1 MTVSIVEMSIED
13 LEGRLNVR
21 AHYWQ
26 GVLRLMD
33 WNVKVVLKRSHEMK
47 HPHALGMNSW
57 DMNRKA
63 SVITMCSPEDL
74 AAHNEAFDGEE
85 NDYDVTLVHELLH
98 LHFAPFWPT
107 NEDAGVDELPME
119 QAINLLSYALVA
131 LDRKEIV
138 EPQVSEETVEAEK
151 ATPTQPIGAYI

>member
-1 MTVSIVEMSIED
+1 MSVEE
-13 LEGRLNVR
+13 LEGRLNIR

-26 GVLRLMD
+26 EVLRLMD
-33 WNVKVVLKRSHEMK
+33 WNVKVLLRRRHEMK

-63 SVITMCSPEDL
+63 STITMCSPEDL
-74 AAHNEAFDGEE
+74 PSHNESFEGEE

-107 NEDAGVDELPME
+107 DEDASVDELPME
-119 QAINLLSYALVA
+119 QAINLLSYALVS
-131 LDRKEIV
+131 LDRKEVV
-138 EPQVSEETVEAEK
+138 EPSVSEEKVEAEK
-151 ATPTQPIGAYI
+151 APPVQAVGAYL